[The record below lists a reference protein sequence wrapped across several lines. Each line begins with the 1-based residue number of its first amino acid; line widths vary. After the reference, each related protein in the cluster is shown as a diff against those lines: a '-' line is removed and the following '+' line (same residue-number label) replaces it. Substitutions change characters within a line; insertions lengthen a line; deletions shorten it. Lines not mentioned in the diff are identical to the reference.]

1 MQPPASVLQS
11 FSSSL
16 PSLVIFS
23 HTHAECIVNPSWRP
37 VQPTRHVLLLDQT
50 RHARTW
56 RQPNTN
62 SLPSATAQAGRC
74 RRGRH
79 GKISSSRH
87 NAATVRPHPVRS
99 TRPIRY
105 TSSARDLAADPPN
118 RYASRPRGC
127 LATEVASPGGG
138 WPQQV
143 AIMVAMPRRWNV
155 FRRIQRKHARIIG
168 NALVVVAVVIA
179 LKAAAHALGWEALS
193 LNPLLS
199 GIVAA
204 DVFLMG
210 FLLSG
215 VLADFKE
222 SEKLPGE
229 VAASLEI
236 LFDEATSMARRANDA
251 TSTSAAAAVTA
262 GVRDLATSLHNWF
275 YKKQR
280 TSELMNALG
289 DLSPR
294 LLALESPAQ
303 AASIARIKQEQHAL
317 RRAVVRIHTIRETSF
332 ISSGYL
338 IAELTTGLLSLALIL
353 SKIEP
358 FYESLFIVGVIVFLL
373 AFLLLLIGDLDNP
386 FGYYEKHSSEEVSL
400 KPLEDAIARIGAGPE
415 K

>member
-1 MQPPASVLQS
+1 M
-11 FSSSL
+11 
-16 PSLVIFS
+16 
-23 HTHAECIVNPSWRP
+23 
-37 VQPTRHVLLLDQT
+37 
-50 RHARTW
+50 
-56 RQPNTN
+56 
-62 SLPSATAQAGRC
+62 
-74 RRGRH
+74 
-79 GKISSSRH
+79 
-87 NAATVRPHPVRS
+87 
-99 TRPIRY
+99 
-105 TSSARDLAADPPN
+105 
-118 RYASRPRGC
+118 
-127 LATEVASPGGG
+127 
-138 WPQQV
+138 
-143 AIMVAMPRRWNV
+143 
-155 FRRIQRKHARIIG
+155 FRRIGRKHARIIG

-179 LKAAAHALGWEALS
+179 LKAVAHALGWEVLS

-229 VAASLEI
+229 VAAALEI
-236 LFDEATSMARRANDA
+236 MHDEAASMAQRATGPTA
-251 TSTSAAAAVTA
+251 IPAADAVTA
-262 GVRDLATSLHNWF
+262 GVRDLALSLQDWF

-280 TSELMNALG
+280 TSELMTTLG

-400 KPLEDAIARIGAGPE
+400 KPLDDAIARMGADPQGRGTTE
-415 K
+415 ADR

>member
-1 MQPPASVLQS
+1 M
-11 FSSSL
+11 
-16 PSLVIFS
+16 
-23 HTHAECIVNPSWRP
+23 
-37 VQPTRHVLLLDQT
+37 
-50 RHARTW
+50 
-56 RQPNTN
+56 
-62 SLPSATAQAGRC
+62 
-74 RRGRH
+74 
-79 GKISSSRH
+79 
-87 NAATVRPHPVRS
+87 
-99 TRPIRY
+99 
-105 TSSARDLAADPPN
+105 
-118 RYASRPRGC
+118 
-127 LATEVASPGGG
+127 
-138 WPQQV
+138 
-143 AIMVAMPRRWNV
+143 
-155 FRRIQRKHARIIG
+155 FRRIGRKHARIIG

-204 DVFLMG
+204 NVFLMG

-236 LFDEATSMARRANDA
+236 LFDEATSMARRASDA
-251 TSTSAAAAVTA
+251 SAVSAAAAVTA
-262 GVRDLATSLHNWF
+262 GVRDLATSLHDWF

-280 TSELMNALG
+280 TSELMNTLG

-317 RRAVVRIHTIRETSF
+317 RRALVRIHTIRETSF

-400 KPLEDAIARIGAGPE
+400 KPLEDAIARIGAAPE
-415 K
+415 GKGATEADR

>member
-1 MQPPASVLQS
+1 M
-11 FSSSL
+11 
-16 PSLVIFS
+16 
-23 HTHAECIVNPSWRP
+23 
-37 VQPTRHVLLLDQT
+37 
-50 RHARTW
+50 
-56 RQPNTN
+56 
-62 SLPSATAQAGRC
+62 
-74 RRGRH
+74 
-79 GKISSSRH
+79 
-87 NAATVRPHPVRS
+87 
-99 TRPIRY
+99 
-105 TSSARDLAADPPN
+105 
-118 RYASRPRGC
+118 
-127 LATEVASPGGG
+127 
-138 WPQQV
+138 
-143 AIMVAMPRRWNV
+143 

-168 NALVVVAVVIA
+168 SALVVVAVVIA
-179 LKAAAHALGWEALS
+179 LKAVAHALGWEALS

-204 DVFLMG
+204 NVFLMG

-236 LFDEATSMARRANDA
+236 LFDEATSMARRASDA
-251 TSTSAAAAVTA
+251 RSTSAADAVTA
-262 GVRDLATSLHNWF
+262 GVRDLAMSLNDWF
-275 YKKQR
+275 YKKER

-317 RRAVVRIHTIRETSF
+317 RRALVRIHTIRETSF

-400 KPLEDAIARIGAGPE
+400 KPLEDAIARMGAAPE
-415 K
+415 GKGATEADR